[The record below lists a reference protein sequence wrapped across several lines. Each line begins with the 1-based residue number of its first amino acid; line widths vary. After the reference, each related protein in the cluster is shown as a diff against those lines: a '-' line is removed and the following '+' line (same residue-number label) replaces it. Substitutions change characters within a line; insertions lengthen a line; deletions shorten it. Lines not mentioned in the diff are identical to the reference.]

1 MYCWKL
7 DRDNANVKMARDDN
21 VNESNPGNT
30 LKIDDGSLRN
40 ALMRL
45 VSCHWILPRY
55 FLEGDTNKIDIRV
68 NIRLHKNNEILF

>member
-1 MYCWKL
+1 
-7 DRDNANVKMARDDN
+7 MARDDN
-21 VNESNPGNT
+21 VNVSNPGNT
-30 LKIDDGSLRN
+30 LKIDDGSLRK

-45 VSCHWILPRY
+45 VSCHWILPTRY

>member
-1 MYCWKL
+1 MNYIDTCTV
-7 DRDNANVKMARDDN
+7 NVKMARDDN

-30 LKIDDGSLRN
+30 LKIDDGSLRKV
-40 ALMRL
+40 LIRL